1 LNILVTG
8 GAGFIGSALIRY
20 LMAETDARVVN
31 VDKLTY
37 AGDLRTLAGIEAG
50 ARYAFEE
57 RDIADPAAMADVFAR
72 HRPDIVMNLAAET
85 HVDRSIDRPA
95 PFIETNIVGTYVLL
109 ETATAHWRGL
119 DPARRAS
126 FRFHQVSTDEVFG
139 ALGSDGTFSEEA
151 PYRPN
156 SPYAASKASADHLVR
171 AWHKTYGLPAIVSN
185 SSNNYG
191 PYQFPEK
198 LIALAIVNC
207 IDGKPLRVYGKGEN
221 VRDWLHVED
230 HARALHLIA
239 TRAQPGR
246 DYNVGGAGGE
256 RTNLAVVRAICQI
269 FDGLRLRAGSAAD
282 LITFV
287 EDRPGHDFR
296 YAIDG
301 TRIRDEL
308 GFRAAIDFATGL
320 RRTVE
325 WYLAH
330 EDWWRPLVAERY
342 RGERLGLAS

>member
-1 LNILVTG
+1 M
-8 GAGFIGSALIRY
+8 S
-20 LMAETDARVVN
+20 
-31 VDKLTY
+31 
-37 AGDLRTLAGIEAG
+37 
-50 ARYAFEE
+50 
-57 RDIADPAAMADVFAR
+57 FAR

-85 HVDRSIDRPA
+85 HVDRSIDAPA

-119 DPARRAS
+119 DPAQRAS

-139 ALGSDGTFSEEA
+139 ALGSDGTFGEEA

-198 LIALAIVNC
+198 LIPLAIVNC

-246 DYNVGGAGGE
+246 DYNVGGGGGE

-269 FDGLRLRAGSAAD
+269 FDGLKLRAGAAAD